1 MTEKKT
7 ELLVVDDDQRHR
19 NFLIEL
25 FEGHGYSV
33 RAASD
38 GAEALDSLEASRPDA
53 VLLDMVMPR
62 ATVDGFAFI
71 SRLRLAKP
79 EVRAVPLV
87 LVSGLGESLSDAIDP
102 KDAETLNIKAV
113 LHKPVDI
120 AESLRVVRAATEQR
134 AG

>member
-1 MTEKKT
+1 MAEKKP
-7 ELLVVDDDQRHR
+7 ELIVVDDDQRHLK
-19 NFLIEL
+19 FLVEL

-33 RAASD
+33 RATSD
-38 GAEALDSLEASRPDA
+38 GAEALDWLEQARPDV

-87 LVSGLGESLSDAIDP
+87 LVSGLGELLSEAIDP
-102 KDAETLNIKAV
+102 KDAATLNIKAV

-120 AESLRVVRAATEQR
+120 AESLKVVRAAMERR
-134 AG
+134 AS